1 MHTNIYDQARALA
14 DALKQCEEYREYTR
28 LRDAAYQDDTNR
40 ALLDEYKRMQYK
52 LQLKMA
58 GGASMEE
65 DDLKRMQQ
73 IAALLQFN
81 QDTSTYLLAEFR
93 FQKLLA
99 DIYKLLA
106 DAAGINLDLLTGV

>member
-1 MHTNIYDQARALA
+1 MRTDIYDQAHSLA
-14 DALKQCEEYREYTR
+14 VSLKQCDEYREYTR
-28 LRDAAYQDDTNR
+28 LRDIAYQDDTNR

-58 GGASMEE
+58 GGASME
-65 DDLKRMQQ
+65 DDGLSRMQQ

-81 QDTSTYLLAEFR
+81 RDTSAYLLAEFR

-99 DIYKLLA
+99 DIYKMLA